1 MKEYD
6 RFSWPGRTSSNGVT
20 VIDWTVAAI
29 MSAALFAVVNITD
42 KVIMTGMGLRVRS
55 FLLFIGFQT
64 LITFVVVAIVNPF
77 PSLNSEVY
85 VRGLGVGLM
94 WGVSAPLVLW
104 TLSREEVSRVTPI
117 SQSHPLLVVIFAVV
131 LLGESLS
138 LLESIAAALAIG
150 GAVLAAIRLSDA
162 GQIRLSSS
170 LAFLGIAVVII
181 ALAQI
186 LLKTV
191 TDDLSFWHAMAL
203 RSGGMAFVLMLM
215 NFRPT
220 FLAELGRFMA
230 SPSKFMVL
238 GIDAVAAT
246 IAMTAITFA
255 IAVGPVS
262 LANAFASTTPL
273 FVFFAT
279 VFLAWKTRLL
289 ADEALDRRA
298 VIQKLLA
305 ATMVVGGLALIALT

>member
-1 MKEYD
+1 M
-6 RFSWPGRTSSNGVT
+6 TSSTASQGVT
-20 VIDWTVAAI
+20 AIDWTAAAI
-29 MSAALFAVVNITD
+29 MSAALFAVVSITD
-42 KVIMTGMGLRVRS
+42 KVIMTGMGLRVRG

-64 LITFVVVAIVNPF
+64 LITAVTVAIVNPF
-77 PSLNSEVY
+77 PSADTEVY
-85 VRGLGVGLM
+85 VRGVGVGLM

-138 LLESIAAALAIG
+138 LLESVAATLAIG
-150 GAVLAAIRLSDA
+150 GAVLAAVRLSDA
-162 GQIRLSSS
+162 GQIRLSGS
-170 LAFLGIAVVII
+170 LAFLGIAVVVI

-203 RSGGMAFVLMLM
+203 RSVGMSFVLMLM
-215 NFRPT
+215 NFRIPI
-220 FLAELGRFMA
+220 LVELGRFMW
-230 SPSKFMVL
+230 SPARFIAL
-238 GIDAVAAT
+238 ALDAAAAT

-255 IAVGPVS
+255 IATGPVS

-279 VFLAWKTRLL
+279 MFLAWKTRLL
-289 ADEALDRRA
+289 RDEVLDRRA
-298 VIQKLLA
+298 ISQKLLA
-305 ATMVVGGLALIALT
+305 AGMVVGGLVLIALT